1 MNNHSL
7 ASLLDKLPLGICIVD
22 RKYRILYINLRFI
35 KELQLPAE
43 IRLGA
48 SLLQLCQAQAPLLQQ
63 HLDNVA
69 GRTGDTF
76 PSDIHPPET
85 FEFIPET
92 DTTVPGV
99 YAILHMEIVPL
110 SINDGEVKTLCLLLD
125 AGSSYTQAKQ
135 KMAQELAAE
144 HEQQQQL
151 LDKLETARG
160 QLVQAEKMASIG
172 QLAAG
177 IAHEINNPIGFIS
190 SNLQSLQDYVGR
202 LLSIIHD
209 SESLLNEQQ
218 RQQLQQLM
226 EQQQFGF
233 IREDIK
239 ELLEESLDGVNRV
252 ATIVNSLKSF
262 SHVDNS
268 DWQYAD
274 LIDGMENTLKIIH
287 NQLKYRIQLHKDY
300 QEGLPLLYCQ
310 PMQLNQVFMNLL
322 MNAAQAIEGDGDIW
336 ISIHTMPQDQGMEIR
351 IKDNGCGIE
360 PQNLH
365 KIFEPFYTTKPV
377 GSGTGLG
384 LSLSYSIIQK
394 QHGKISV
401 NSKVGEGTEF
411 VVRLPLQGERRLRQ

>member
-22 RKYRILYINLRFI
+22 RKYRILYINSRFSTA
-35 KELQLPAE
+35 LQLPAE
-43 IRLGA
+43 VRLGS
-48 SLLQLCQAQAPLLQQ
+48 SLLQECSHQAPLLQQ

-69 GRTGDTF
+69 SRTGDSF
-76 PSDIHPPET
+76 PSDIHPPEA

-92 DTTVPGV
+92 DTTTDNVNAV
-99 YAILHMEIVPL
+99 LHMEIVPL
-110 SINDGEVKTLCLLLD
+110 AINDGVVKTLCLLLD
-125 AGSSYTQAKQ
+125 AGSCYAQVKHQ
-135 KMAQELAAE
+135 MAQELAAG

-151 LDKLETARG
+151 MDKLEAARG

-177 IAHEINNPIGFIS
+177 IAHEINNPIGFIG
-190 SNLQSLQDYVGR
+190 SNLQSLQDYVER
-202 LLSIIHD
+202 LLNIIHHT
-209 SESLLNEQQ
+209 ESLLNEQQ

-226 EQQQFGF
+226 VQQQFSF
-233 IREDIK
+233 IRDDIK
-239 ELLEESLDGVNRV
+239 QLLEESLDGINRV
-252 ATIVNSLKSF
+252 AAIVNSLKSF

-274 LIDGMENTLKIIH
+274 LIDGMENTLKIIN

-300 QEGLPLLYCQ
+300 QQGLPLVYCQ

-322 MNAAQAIEGDGDIW
+322 MNAAQAIEGNGDIW
-336 ISIHTMPQDQGMEIR
+336 ISIHTMPQDQGVEISIR
-351 IKDNGCGIE
+351 DSGCGIE
-360 PQNLH
+360 PQNLN

-401 NSKVGEGTEF
+401 SSKVGEGTEF